1 MKKKG
6 RQKARAQGSEKEGK
20 VVKEGKD

>member
-20 VVKEGKD
+20 GVKEGKD